1 MHKPSTFAWFEGVL
15 GSQFYSIYISIYI
28 YGLVQVTPDVTL
40 SNVTPINSF

>member
-15 GSQFYSIYISIYI
+15 GSQFYSTYIYI